1 MLARLLSPPFLYAI
15 VAALLHARG
24 MRRQLRVTSAG
35 RLEALRW
42 RALAFYA
49 ALATIVAALDSPIDD
64 LVDKLFWVHMLQHV
78 LLMMVAAPLL
88 VLAAPWLPIWKGLP
102 LGARK
107 ALGRWYVR
115 SPGWRGVR
123 RAARWLAAP
132 LVAWILF
139 NVDLCAW
146 HVPALYELTLHHQTL
161 HELEHASFLV
171 LGVVFWIQV
180 LDSPPLR
187 ARLGPSSGVLY
198 VLTAATAAWALA
210 VVLAL
215 AASPLYPTYAQL
227 ASRPGGISALA
238 DQHLAAGIMWGPG
251 AVPYAIF
258 VFVALYRWLTTG
270 DETRESGAAHPAEG
284 QRPAARERHGGAP
297 RAPGQ
302 RNRVA
307 GWTPQTRDP

>member
-1 MLARLLSPPFLYAI
+1 MPVALDRLLAPPLLLAAI
-15 VAALLHARG
+15 AAALHMRG
-24 MRRQLRVTSAG
+24 VRHQLRVTTAA
-35 RLEALRW
+35 RRATLRW
-42 RALAFYA
+42 RIVAFYA

-64 LVDKLFWVHMLQHV
+64 LVDRLFWVHMVQHV
-78 LLMMVAAPLL
+78 MLMMVAAPLL

-107 ALGRWYVR
+107 ALGSWYVR

-139 NVDLCAW
+139 DVDLWAW
-146 HVPALYELTLHHQTL
+146 HVPALYELTLRHQAV
-161 HELEHASFLV
+161 HELEHVSFLL

-187 ARLGPSSGVLY
+187 ARLGPSPGVLY
-198 VLTAATAAWALA
+198 VVAAATAAWALA

-215 AASPLYPTYAQL
+215 APSPLYPAYTEL
-227 ASRPGGISALA
+227 ASRPGGLSALA

-251 AVPYAIF
+251 SVPYAVF
-258 VFVALYRWLTTG
+258 VFVALYRWLAAE
-270 DETRESGAAHPAEG
+270 DETGRGF
-284 QRPAARERHGGAP
+284 AP
-297 RAPGQ
+297 SSSASD
-302 RNRVA
+302 
-307 GWTPQTRDP
+307 TMS